1 MPDPVLGE
9 KGCAFI
15 LTKGKQDLTLEELC
29 RFLKEER
36 LISIFKLPERLE
48 LVKEFPMTQVGKIN
62 KKELR
67 SIIQEKLQK
76 EPRGC

>member
-1 MPDPVLGE
+1 MPDGILGE

-15 LTKGKQDLTLEELC
+15 QPKENQELTLDELC

-36 LISIFKLPERLE
+36 SIAIHKLPERLE
-48 LVKEFPMTQVGKIN
+48 RVREFPMTKIGKID

-67 SIIQEKLQK
+67 SIIKEKLQK
-76 EPRGC
+76 ESKA

>member
-15 LTKGKQDLTLEELC
+15 LTKGTQELTLDELC
-29 RFLKEER
+29 QFLKEER
-36 LISIFKLPERLE
+36 HISIFKLPERLE

-67 SIIQEKLQK
+67 SIINEKLQK
-76 EPRGC
+76 ELRK